1 MNVAKALKPSMIFA
15 AGTFATGAHAA
26 TTIDTTSYSSMIPG
40 SQIALAGAST
50 PQYSFVKGVSSIT
63 SVNYVLT
70 GLHGATVTA
79 TGQTAPFF
87 PSNPSGM
94 VSSVVTGVKS
104 DTPSLTDQYY
114 GLAFQANNVD
124 YTGYAKLNG
133 AGDTISEIDYKPMV
147 ASVPE
152 PETWALMVAGF
163 GGMGLAMRRRRRQG
177 MRAAIA

>member
-26 TTIDTTSYSSMIPG
+26 TTVDTTGYSSSFSG
-40 SQIALAGAST
+40 SNITLAGAST
-50 PQYSFVKGVSSIT
+50 PQYSFVKNASSPL
-63 SVNYVLT
+63 SADYVLN
-70 GLHGATVTA
+70 GLDGATVTA
-79 TGQTAPFF
+79 TSQTNPFF
-87 PSNPSGM
+87 PSSTSGM

-104 DTPSLTDQYY
+104 STPSSADQYY

-133 AGDTISEIDYKPMV
+133 AGDYIDEIDYKTMV

-152 PETWALMVAGF
+152 PETWALMIAGF
-163 GGMGLAMRRRRRQG
+163 GGMGLAMRRRRHQG
-177 MRAAIA
+177 IRAAIA